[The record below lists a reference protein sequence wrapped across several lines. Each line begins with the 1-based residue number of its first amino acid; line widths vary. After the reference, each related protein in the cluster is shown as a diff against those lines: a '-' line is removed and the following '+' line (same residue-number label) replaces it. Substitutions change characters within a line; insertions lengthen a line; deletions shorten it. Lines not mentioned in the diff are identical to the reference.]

1 MNLQLRDP
9 GIFQLTGLPS
19 GEYTLVVR
27 GNPPRPAPPAPGTN
41 PNPVIAP
48 PAQAAQLSGRIDVTL
63 GSSNLDNVVIRLTT
77 GAEVTGK
84 ITVEG
89 GVDLS
94 SFGVALPGVA
104 NAASR
109 QAAGGAAVP
118 AQAPPLRLPSVM
130 LASIEGPSAQ
140 LMSIANPDGTFRIA
154 NVPPLKRVLQVSLL
168 PPNAYIKSVR
178 FRGQDAT
185 RTPLD
190 LSTGSGGVLD
200 ILIGIKGAEITATP
214 RDEKGEAPQ
223 GTSVSIWPRTPNP
236 GSPTGDARVTITG
249 ERGRGLGPG
258 RILRRR
264 VGNTRCGPHPCP
276 GVSSALQF
284 TGHEAERRGGGIDQC
299 RTENHPPPDN
309 GKRSRPVPV
318 GTTGLC
324 S

>member
-1 MNLQLRDP
+1 
-9 GIFQLTGLPS
+9 
-19 GEYTLVVR
+19 
-27 GNPPRPAPPAPGTN
+27 
-41 PNPVIAP
+41 
-48 PAQAAQLSGRIDVTL
+48 
-63 GSSNLDNVVIRLTT
+63 
-77 GAEVTGK
+77 
-84 ITVEG
+84 
-89 GVDLS
+89 
-94 SFGVALPGVA
+94 
-104 NAASR
+104 
-109 QAAGGAAVP
+109 
-118 AQAPPLRLPSVM
+118 M

-249 ERGRGLGPG
+249 GKVQGLAPG
-258 RILRRR
+258 EYYVAAWETPDAALIR
-264 VGNTRCGPHPCP
+264 VPEFLARFNSLATKLSVAEGESISVEPKIIPRQTMEKE
-276 GVSSALQF
+276 AAQF
-284 TGHEAERRGGGIDQC
+284 
-299 RTENHPPPDN
+299 P
-309 GKRSRPVPV
+309 
-318 GTTGLC
+318 
-324 S
+324 